1 MFPYTQERQVRGQKG
16 MTDHTE
22 RLVSGLLLLL
32 TWNE

>member
-1 MFPYTQERQVRGQKG
+1 MFSDIQRRQVRGQKG

-22 RLVSGLLLLL
+22 QLTPGLLFL

>member
-1 MFPYTQERQVRGQKG
+1 MFPYSQGQQVGRQKG

-22 RLVSGLLLLL
+22 QFTTGLLLL